1 MDHSKPLVWAGIS
14 FMFAISFVHLIVAP
28 HAFDDAF
35 VKGLLFVALAI
46 CALIAAAGIQEG
58 EVIWGWGMGAL
69 IACLSLAGYLANL
82 TVGLP
87 GLPAQPGVWQE
98 PLAVV
103 ALAAEG
109 LMVVTAA
116 WTLYADHLAARRVPR
131 HQAV

>member
-1 MDHSKPLVWAGIS
+1 
-14 FMFAISFVHLIVAP
+14 MFAISFVHLIVAP